1 MPSKQLT
8 IRRAKQ
14 DDADALADCIDAAYA
29 RYQGQITDLPPLSEG
44 CAEEITTNQ
53 VWVAVRDGAIIGG
66 LVLAVRDD
74 VLKLAN
80 LAVHPEHG
88 GQGIGRKLIELAL
101 SEARARGF
109 DELHLMQR
117 CLIISRFISGLVGS
131 KRHVT
136 ATRFPCASG
145 FRLGR

>member
-1 MPSKQLT
+1 MPSEQLT

-14 DDADALADCIDAAYA
+14 DDADAFSDCIDAAYA
-29 RYQGQITDLPPLSEG
+29 RYQGQITDLPPVSEG
-44 CAEEITTNQ
+44 CAEEIATNH

-66 LVLAVRDD
+66 LVLAVRGD

-109 DELHLMQR
+109 DEIHLNT
-117 CLIISRFISGLVGS
+117 
-131 KRHVT
+131 HVKMSDNIT
-136 ATRFPCASG
+136 LYQ
-145 FRLGR
+145 RLGWIETARHGNTVSMCKRI